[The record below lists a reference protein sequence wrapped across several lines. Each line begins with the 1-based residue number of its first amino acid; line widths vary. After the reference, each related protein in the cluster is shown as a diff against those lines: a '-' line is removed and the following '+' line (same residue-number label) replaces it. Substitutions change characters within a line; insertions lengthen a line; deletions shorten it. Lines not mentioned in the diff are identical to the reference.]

1 MCGLLVHRKDSG
13 RRAAE
18 VILSL
23 IRALR
28 PKQWAKNSFCL
39 APLIFSQRALD
50 VDAVYEA
57 SIVFFAFSFLASAVY
72 LVNDIIDRE
81 RDRAHPV
88 KKHRPIASGVLGVP
102 IAIVASIVI
111 GLGGLGLAAQQS
123 LTVVGVLGAYLVLNV
138 GYTFWL
144 KHLVL
149 VDLFVISIG
158 FVLRVMAGA
167 AAIGVSSSHWIL
179 TCTLFISLLMAACKR
194 RSEVELQGPESG
206 TRKVLSSYS
215 LKYLDLIIGV
225 VAAGTILS
233 YALYTLNPQTVQHLG
248 TSNLIFTLPF
258 VIFGVFRYIYLVL
271 ESARGESPFDLLM
284 RDPTMMINIMG
295 YLFVTILVVYV
306 LE

>member
-1 MCGLLVHRKDSG
+1 M
-13 RRAAE
+13 
-18 VILSL
+18 ILSL

-50 VDAVYEA
+50 IEAVSEA

-88 KKHRPIASGVLGVP
+88 KKNRPIASGALSVP
-102 IAIVASIVI
+102 MAIIASIVLGI
-111 GLGGLGLAAQQS
+111 GALTLGMRQS
-123 LTVVGVLGAYLVLNV
+123 VDVLIVLSTYLVINV

-149 VDLFVISIG
+149 VDLFIISIG

-167 AAIGVSSSHWIL
+167 AAIGVSPSHWIL

-215 LKYLDLIIGV
+215 LKYLDLIIAV
-225 VAAGTILS
+225 VAGGTILS
-233 YALYTLNPQTVQHLG
+233 YAIYTLSPQTVDHLE
-248 TSNLIFTLPF
+248 TSGLIYTLPF

-271 ESARGESPFDLLM
+271 EQASGESPFELLM
-284 RDPTMMINIMG
+284 RDAAMMINIGG
-295 YLFVTILVVYV
+295 YVIVTILVVYI
-306 LE
+306 LD